1 MKTRTA
7 MNILALTLCF
17 SLLFAVPL
25 FARENTDVIIMKNG
39 DHLTGQ
45 IKGLGSGVLYFGLPY
60 VIQTLSVDWS
70 QVAHLKSKQLF
81 LVKTQ
86 DGSVYR
92 GILNSTDTPA
102 GHPLE
107 IQVAETT
114 ETKVELDSSHV
125 VEVAVTSEKF
135 FQRFT
140 GGLNFGTIYSKGNQ
154 TVQYNISGLAA
165 YPRERWGAQAGISSN
180 LSTASGTT
188 ASTRNQL
195 TLGGMHLLPWNNYY
209 YSGFDGFLQS
219 SEQGIAHQNYIGGGI
234 GRYLKNT
241 NRATISLLGGLA
253 WQNTVYN
260 PTFIPIG
267 TQNVA
272 TAVISTDVKLFKFN
286 KTNLDLSAVLLPA
299 LSQAGRVYLSTNASY
314 YIKITGNLSWN
325 LSFYGNWDN
334 RPPGNLPGSDYGTTS
349 GLSWTFGSSLRTAPT
364 TLQ

>member
-1 MKTRTA
+1 
-7 MNILALTLCF
+7 MNTLAVIVFVC
-17 SLLFAVPL
+17 LLSPL
-25 FARENTDVIIMKNG
+25 PLLARENTDVIIMKNG

-70 QVAHLKSKQLF
+70 EVAQLKSKQLF

-92 GILNSTDTPA
+92 GVLNSTETPA
-102 GHPLE
+102 GRPLE
-107 IQVAETT
+107 IQVAETP
-114 ETKVELDSSHV
+114 ENKVALDSSHI

-154 TVQYNISGLAA
+154 SVQYNISGLAA
-165 YPRERWGAQAGISSN
+165 YPRERWAAQAGVSSN
-180 LSTASGTT
+180 LSTASGT
-188 ASTRNQL
+188 STSTHNQL
-195 TLGGMHLLPWNNYY
+195 TLGGMHLLPWNNYFY
-209 YSGFDGFLQS
+209 AGFDGFLQS
-219 SEQGIAHQNYIGGGI
+219 SEQGIAHQNYVGAGI

-241 NRATISLLGGLA
+241 NRATITLLGGFA

-260 PTFIPIG
+260 PIVVPIP
-267 TQNVA
+267 TQNTA
-272 TAVISTDVKLFKFN
+272 TAVIITNVKLFKFN
-286 KTNLDLSAVLLPA
+286 KTNLDLNAVLLPN
-299 LSQAGRVYLSTNASY
+299 LSQAGRLYFSTNASY

-325 LSFYGNWDN
+325 VAFYGNWDT
-334 RPPGNLPGSDYGTTS
+334 RPPGGLPGSDYGTTS
-349 GLSWTFGSSLRTAPT
+349 GLSWTFGSSLRTSPT